1 MKVARVSACL
11 GTPYVFLS
19 NGIFMWR
26 NRRNPTDRRIDVP
39 SILAGLFAAAVL
51 GGMVWMA
58 ITGNNFCCD
67 SSSLVGQL
75 YRQLS
80 TGK

>member
-1 MKVARVSACL
+1 MLRCLQASA
-11 GTPYVFLS
+11 GPQSVS

-26 NRRNPTDRRIDVP
+26 DRRNPTDRSVDVP
-39 SILAGLFAAAVL
+39 SIVAALFAAAVL

-67 SSSLVGQL
+67 SRSLIGQL
-75 YRQLS
+75 HTQLI
-80 TGK
+80 TGP